1 LKSQNLNYVNFTRE
15 ELDQVF
21 SSAKEGN
28 QRSFN
33 ELAKYVR
40 HISYTYFLS
49 KFRLGKLNSMEDA
62 DDLTNNVI
70 LSFAEQYQKVENI
83 EYWLRRVL
91 FLNFVNWYKKSH
103 TKRTFELNKVKHLE
117 ASSPDPGDKIDVD
130 KILSLLNNFSE
141 EKQIIIKMRFWEDLK
156 FSEIGEKLN
165 KSEDAVKKLF
175 YRTMDEIKKM
185 LLTK

>member
-1 LKSQNLNYVNFTRE
+1 MFLSAKDGDQSSLE
-15 ELDQVF
+15 ELT
-21 SSAKEGN
+21 
-28 QRSFN
+28 
-33 ELAKYVR
+33 KYVR

-49 KFRLGKLNSMEDA
+49 KFHLGKITSIEDA

-83 EYWLRRVL
+83 EFWLRRVL

-103 TKRTFELNKVKHLE
+103 TKKTFELNKAKHLE
-117 ASSPDPGDKIDVD
+117 ADNPDPGNNVDVD

-141 EKQIIIKMRFWEDLK
+141 EKQTIIRMRFWEDLK
-156 FSEIGEKLN
+156 FSEIGERLN

-175 YRTMDEIKKM
+175 YRTIGEIRNI
-185 LLTK
+185 LFTR